1 MPAIPFIISE
11 EGAAS
16 GGGGERGALR
26 PGEQPPGPPSP
37 WGQVRPHNQSP
48 GEMLTVRLRSQGRR
62 QHPAAPF
69 LSWEGDGA
77 ERGGEE
83 VYRHITTRDKKPTGD
98 DRKSFATDSDV
109 RASRPPVPAS
119 RRHFLF
125 RGLGGAAAG
134 RACCERRH
142 EKPPDCSLRAALSS
156 PGQLREGTQG
166 GESLAFR
173 ARKTTGKLAFSLP
186 A

>member
-77 ERGGEE
+77 ERGE
-83 VYRHITTRDKKPTGD
+83 RKFTG
-98 DRKSFATDSDV
+98 T
-109 RASRPPVPAS
+109 
-119 RRHFLF
+119 
-125 RGLGGAAAG
+125 
-134 RACCERRH
+134 
-142 EKPPDCSLRAALSS
+142 SLRGTRSRQETTERALPRTQTCELPVHLSLR
-156 PGQLREGTQG
+156 PGDTSFSGAWVERLRAEPAVNGDMRNHPT
-166 GESLAFR
+166 APC
-173 ARKTTGKLAFSLP
+173 ALP
-186 A
+186 